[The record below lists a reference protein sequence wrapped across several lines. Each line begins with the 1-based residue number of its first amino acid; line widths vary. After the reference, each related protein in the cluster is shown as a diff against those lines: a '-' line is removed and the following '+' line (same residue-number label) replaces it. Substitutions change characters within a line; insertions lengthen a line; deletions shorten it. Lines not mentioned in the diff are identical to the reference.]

1 MSPYV
6 FIAMDFEKK
15 NIEQIISTRFKKKI
29 IWLSKFLLQTF

>member
-15 NIEQIISTRFKKKI
+15 ILSKSYQPVSKKKI